1 MNRDFDRMLDDLAE
15 DSPIYGLLDDED
27 LTSRRRRP
35 PTSPRRKGPKPAR
48 KKSDPNEDD

>member
-27 LTSRRRRP
+27 LNDRRRRP
-35 PTSPRRKGPKPAR
+35 PTSTRRKGPKSTR
-48 KKSDPNEDD
+48 NKSRPNEDD